1 MNEQKISLKNTIRGL
16 ELLNEI
22 LGCCELKADCNRS
35 LVLKNTS
42 ELLNLLIYCDQV
54 VSAKFEAGY
63 SLNAR
68 VKEGVTKEEILNVLN
83 PV

>member
-1 MNEQKISLKNTIRGL
+1 MSKEPNKISLKNTIKGL

-22 LGCCELKADCNRS
+22 LGCCELKAGCDRS

-54 VSAKFEAGY
+54 VSAKFDGLSAIASNDGAGA
-63 SLNAR
+63 N
-68 VKEGVTKEEILNVLN
+68 G
-83 PV
+83 